1 MNPNTMVEVHMNHS
15 VNRKSFLAG
24 LGAAGLGL
32 ATGLA
37 GGASS
42 AMAQEDDAQE
52 TTLLEDVL
60 LRDPMQK
67 RLEMYNAFTAA
78 LAAEMNVGSADEVD
92 GAIRI
97 AIMNVIDD
105 QVGEDGLTAGQ
116 AEALKHLVATSDV
129 PVDPMMFRHGPG
141 GPGGFGHG
149 MGMGPGP
156 MGPGRMK
163 LRDRLGDKDHRG
175 DDDRDRSGSS
185 SDTQPATGAAPES
198 EAESEP

>member
-32 ATGLA
+32 AA
-37 GGASS
+37 GMTRGTSS
-42 AMAQEDDAQE
+42 AMAQEDDAEE

-78 LAAEMNVGSADEVD
+78 LAAELNVGSADEVD

-97 AIMNVIDD
+97 AIMNFIDV
-105 QVGEDGLTAGQ
+105 QVGEDGLTACQ
-116 AEALKHLVATSDV
+116 AEA
-129 PVDPMMFRHGPG
+129 
-141 GPGGFGHG
+141 
-149 MGMGPGP
+149 
-156 MGPGRMK
+156 
-163 LRDRLGDKDHRG
+163 
-175 DDDRDRSGSS
+175 
-185 SDTQPATGAAPES
+185 
-198 EAESEP
+198 